1 MRIALGADHR
11 GYKVKDKIKEHLEK
25 AGHETKDFGTNSE
38 ESVDYPEFAFKV
50 GESVAKK
57 KSDRGILVC
66 WTGIGMCIAANKVKG
81 VRAASCVTKE
91 AAQLTRA
98 HNDSNVLCISAKF
111 TPEDQLF
118 EIVDTWLKTEF
129 EGGRHIPRVKK
140 ITDYEKSSDSFNIL

>member
-1 MRIALGADHR
+1 MKIALGADHR
-11 GYKVKDKIKEHLEK
+11 GYKVKDSIKEHLEK
-25 AGHETKDFGTNSE
+25 AGHETEDFGTNSE
-38 ESVDYPEFAFKV
+38 ESVDYTDFAIKV
-50 GESVAKK
+50 GESVARK

-66 WTGIGMCIAANKVKG
+66 WTGIGMCIAANKVRG
-81 VRAASCVTKE
+81 VRAASCLSKE
-91 AAQLTRA
+91 AAQLTRQ

-140 ITDYEKSSDSFNIL
+140 ITDYEKSSDSVIIL

>member
-1 MRIALGADHR
+1 MRIAIGADHK
-11 GYKVKDKIKEHLEK
+11 GYEVKRKIIEYLELK
-25 AGHETKDFGTNSE
+25 GYEIEDFGTNSE

-50 GESVAKK
+50 GKGVSKEKF
-57 KSDRGILVC
+57 DRGILVC

-81 VRAASCVTKE
+81 VRAASCLSRE
-91 AAQLTRA
+91 AAQLTRQ

-118 EIVDTWLKTEF
+118 EIVDTWLETEF

-140 ITDYEKSSDSFNIL
+140 INDYEKSSDSITIL

>member
-1 MRIALGADHR
+1 MKIALGSDHR
-11 GYKVKDKIKEHLEK
+11 GYKVKDKIKKHLEK
-25 AGHETKDFGTNSE
+25 AGHQITDFGTNSE

-50 GESVAKK
+50 GEGVAKK
-57 KSDRGILVC
+57 KFDRGILVC

-81 VRAASCVTKE
+81 VRAASCLSRE
-91 AAQLTRA
+91 AAQLTRE

-111 TPEDQLF
+111 TPEDHLF

-140 ITDYEKSSDSFNIL
+140 ITDYEKSSDSVIIL

>member
-11 GYKVKDKIKEHLEK
+11 GYKVKDKIIKHLESK
-25 AGHETKDFGTNSE
+25 EYEIVDFGTNSE

-50 GESVAKK
+50 GEGVSKEK
-57 KSDRGILVC
+57 FDRGILVC

-81 VRAASCVTKE
+81 VRAASCISKE
-91 AAQLTRA
+91 AARLTRQ
-98 HNDSNVLCISAKF
+98 HNDSNVLCISARF

-118 EIVDTWLKTEF
+118 EIIDAWLETEF

-140 ITDYEKSSDSFNIL
+140 IIDYEKSSDSVTIL

>member
-1 MRIALGADHR
+1 MKIALGADHR
-11 GYKVKDKIKEHLEK
+11 GYEVKDKIKKHLES
-25 AGHETKDFGTNSE
+25 AGHEVEDFGTNSE

-50 GESVAKK
+50 GESVAKD

-66 WTGIGMCIAANKVKG
+66 WTGIGMCIAANKVKR
-81 VRAASCVTKE
+81 VRAASCLSKE
-91 AAQLTRA
+91 AAQLTRE

-140 ITDYEKSSDSFNIL
+140 ISDYEESSRSVTIL